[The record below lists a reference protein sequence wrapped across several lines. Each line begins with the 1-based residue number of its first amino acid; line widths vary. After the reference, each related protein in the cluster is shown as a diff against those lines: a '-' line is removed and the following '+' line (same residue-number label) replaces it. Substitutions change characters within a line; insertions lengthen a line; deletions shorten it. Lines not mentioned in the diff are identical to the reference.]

1 MAATVTARPAPAVLP
16 DVLCAGL
23 DIVFCGT
30 AAGAASARR
39 GAYYAGPGNAF
50 WPTLFCVGL
59 TPRQLAPEEFR
70 KVVGCGLGLTDM
82 AKDVSGSDRDL
93 PAGSF
98 DAGRLERAVRRHRPA
113 ILAFTSKR
121 AAAEYFGCPVAY
133 GLQPTG
139 IGTTRVFVLPSP
151 SGAARAHWDESW
163 WRELAR
169 LKARLRRSAAKTR
182 GRPAPAARL
191 RPIR

>member
-1 MAATVTARPAPAVLP
+1 MAATVTARPARPVLP
-16 DVLCAGL
+16 DVLRTGL

-50 WPTLFCVGL
+50 WPTLFRVGL

-70 KVVGCGLGLTDM
+70 TVVRCGLGLTDM
-82 AKDVSGSDRDL
+82 AKAVSGNDHEL
-93 PAGSF
+93 PTGSF
-98 DAGRLERAVRRHRPA
+98 DAGRLERAVRRYRPA

-133 GLQPTG
+133 GPQPMG
-139 IGTTRVFVLPSP
+139 IGATAVFVLPSP

-163 WRELAR
+163 WQELAR
-169 LKARLRRSAAKTR
+169 LKTRRRQPAAKTR
-182 GRPAPAARL
+182 GRPAPAVHL

>member
-1 MAATVTARPAPAVLP
+1 MAAAVTARPVLP
-16 DVLCAGL
+16 DVLCDGL

-50 WPTLFCVGL
+50 WPTLFRVGL

-70 KVVGCGLGLTDM
+70 TVLRCGLGLTDM
-82 AKDVSGSDRDL
+82 AKAVSGSDRDL
-93 PAGSF
+93 PNGSF

-133 GLQPTG
+133 GPQPAG
-139 IGTTRVFVLPSP
+139 IGATRVFVLPSP

-169 LKARLRRSAAKTR
+169 MKTSLRQRAAKNRERPTPAVQLRR
-182 GRPAPAARL
+182 
-191 RPIR
+191 IH

>member
-1 MAATVTARPAPAVLP
+1 MAATVTARPARPVLP
-16 DVLCAGL
+16 DVLRTGL

-50 WPTLFCVGL
+50 WPTLFRVGL
-59 TPRQLAPEEFR
+59 TTRQLAPEEFR
-70 KVVGCGLGLTDM
+70 TLVRCGLGLTDM
-82 AKDVSGSDRDL
+82 AKAVSGNDREL

-121 AAAEYFGCPVAY
+121 AAAEYYGCPVAY
-133 GLQPTG
+133 GLQQTG
-139 IGTTRVFVLPSP
+139 IGATKVFVLPSP
-151 SGAARAHWDESW
+151 SGAARGHWDESRW
-163 WRELAR
+163 QELAR
-169 LKARLRRSAAKTR
+169 LKTRLRQPAARTR
-182 GRPAPAARL
+182 GRPAPAAQL